1 MDKEEIIQA
10 LVDAEAEGYYGEA
23 FKILYPGQD
32 FEQVKKML
40 YFKELVKN
48 NPDVKYDFDSWTET
62 RPINSSAGGLAL
74 SYDVFFEKTE
84 EYALFREAI
93 RRLKEKNRQRA
104 LREEDEEARRQ
115 EEEAREKASKR
126 SKWLKDPKLDGDI
139 L

>member
-10 LVDAEAEGYYGEA
+10 LVDAEVEGYEEA

-62 RPINSSAGGLAL
+62 RPIHSSAEGLAQ
-74 SYDVFFEKTE
+74 SYGFFFRKTE
-84 EYALFREAI
+84 EYALFLEAES
-93 RRLKEKNRQRA
+93 RLKEKNKNRQ
-104 LREEDEEARRQ
+104 EEARRQ
-115 EEEAREKASKR
+115 KKEEAREAAKKR
-126 SKWLKDPKLDGDI
+126 SKWLKDPKMDEGVV
-139 L
+139 

>member
-1 MDKEEIIQA
+1 MVEGSKIGWRYSLIKKFWFNQSIEFNKNPHKMDKEEIIQA

-62 RPINSSAGGLAL
+62 KTRPIHSTAWRLVR
-74 SYDVFFEKTE
+74 SYVAFFEKTE
-84 EYALFREAI
+84 EYALFVEAT
-93 RRLKEKNRQRA
+93 RRLVEGSKN
-104 LREEDEEARRQ
+104 
-115 EEEAREKASKR
+115 
-126 SKWLKDPKLDGDI
+126 G
-139 L
+139 